1 MHSFSRRF
9 GVDVDEYKEN
19 RSRIPAVPLGKGNT
33 RPEQQQAQHQGILQR
48 RKHTRKQLLLLV
60 KKTTQGSE
68 RRNNAASVQNNGSG
82 SGRIRR
88 GEAIDDVD
96 FRASIHYK
104 AKPSVY

>member
-9 GVDVDEYKEN
+9 GVDVDEHKRN

-33 RPEQQQAQHQGILQR
+33 RPEQQRAQYQGILQR

-60 KKTTQGSE
+60 KKATRGSE
-68 RRNNAASVQNNGSG
+68 RRNDETSAQNDGSG

-88 GEAIDDVD
+88 GEAIDDID
-96 FRASIHYK
+96 FRASIHYQ
-104 AKPSVY
+104 AKPSMY